1 MTGRRWFENQ
11 ALAVA
16 AAVAVAV
23 GLYVWRGGHYPLPVD
38 LMALTA
44 VALVVYTGARQVTL
58 TRTTDTKENDPMTA
72 RAALEI
78 PNFDR
83 SWHPNEIG
91 DWLAQIEDDETVSTD
106 DLTRAR
112 KAVAVALGV
121 DDDADAGA

>member
-44 VALVVYTGARQVTL
+44 VALVVYTGARQLTL
-58 TRTTDTKENDPMTA
+58 ARTTDTKENDPMTA
-72 RAALEI
+72 PVALEI

-91 DWLAQIEDDETVSTD
+91 DWLSQVEDDESVSHA

-112 KAVAVALGV
+112 QAVAVALGV
-121 DDDADAGA
+121 DDADAGA